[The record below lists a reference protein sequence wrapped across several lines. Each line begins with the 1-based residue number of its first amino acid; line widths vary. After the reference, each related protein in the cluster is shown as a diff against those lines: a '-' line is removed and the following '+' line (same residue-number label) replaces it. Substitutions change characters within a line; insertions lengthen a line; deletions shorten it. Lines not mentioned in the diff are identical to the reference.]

1 MPRAGDVVRQDD
13 LTCRLSDRLGDVVE
27 KIRESGKE
35 SCVIVAD
42 GNVVLGRV
50 RGSAFDGNPD
60 SRLEEVMESG
70 PTTIRTNEMLEP
82 IVERLRA
89 RNVGGILV
97 TTSDGRLVG
106 TLYLSDAERRLDEAN
121 NASTDVELDDESSCN
136 CNALEE
142 GYNACHNRCYLLY
155 SSAYP
160 NCLCC

>member
-1 MPRAGDVVRQDD
+1 MPSAGDVARQDD

-35 SCVIVAD
+35 SCVVVAD

-50 RGSAFDGNPD
+50 RGSAFDGNPNAQV
-60 SRLEEVMESG
+60 EEVMESG

-82 IVERLRA
+82 IVKRLRA
-89 RNVGGILV
+89 RDVGGILV

-121 NASTDVELDDESSCN
+121 NASTADELDDESSCN
-136 CNALEE
+136 CNV
-142 GYNACHNRCYLLY
+142 
-155 SSAYP
+155 
-160 NCLCC
+160 